1 MKKMKIAGLV
11 VLVLLSVYLWREN
24 RGLDQTFYRVKDSRI
39 QKKIKICHLSDFQN
53 RGDKKFQEIKESS
66 EKQNDEIKE
75 MINRLSEKV
84 DTDNKKIYDYLINF
98 KNDK

>member
-1 MKKMKIAGLV
+1 MSLEISLIILGMLGTSLITVAG
-11 VLVLLSVYLWREN
+11 VLLGYHNYLMREISKRLKKEN
-24 RGLDQTFYRVKDSRI
+24 YYR
-39 QKKIKICHLSDFQN
+39 
-53 RGDKKFQEIKESS
+53 DKESFDRKFEEIRESS

-98 KNDK
+98 RNEK

>member
-1 MKKMKIAGLV
+1 MELEMSLTILGMLGTSLITVAG
-11 VLVLLSVYLWREN
+11 VLLGYHNYLMRQINKRLKKEN
-24 RGLDQTFYRVKDSRI
+24 YYRDKESLDKQ
-39 QKKIKICHLSDFQN
+39 LE
-53 RGDKKFQEIKESS
+53 EIKESS

-98 KNDK
+98 KNEKK